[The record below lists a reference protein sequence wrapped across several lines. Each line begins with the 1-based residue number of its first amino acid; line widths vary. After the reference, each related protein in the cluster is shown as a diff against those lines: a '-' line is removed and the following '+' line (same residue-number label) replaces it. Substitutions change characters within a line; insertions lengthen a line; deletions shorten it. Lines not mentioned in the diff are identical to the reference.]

1 MHTVKTSSTLLP
13 LEVAVKYN
21 SMVEDTSSY
30 ATRFASIEAGRGSKN
45 IRSVMPK
52 ILATVV
58 RREGVPSELRLPS
71 PNIVA
76 TATFRV
82 SLYDFLSYSPP
93 ISWTI
98 ALILS
103 ASTAWLFPSTSTA
116 WLFPS
121 TSTAW
126 RYLRGLTPIAIPS
139 ATLWHPVT
147 RKHASHRVN
156 QMHCPISSTL
166 KLESAPEISRLHLT
180 CAAGVPPPGS
190 SRLLR
195 ALHDEQLNPSQ

>member
-1 MHTVKTSSTLLP
+1 MGRANNGLVISDGLWCVMGEPDSGYRRSEGRSTQRTATP
-13 LEVAVKYN
+13 LTKH
-21 SMVEDTSSY
+21 
-30 ATRFASIEAGRGSKN
+30 
-45 IRSVMPK
+45 
-52 ILATVV
+52 
-58 RREGVPSELRLPS
+58 
-71 PNIVA
+71 VA

-93 ISWTI
+93 TSWTI
-98 ALILS
+98 VLILS
-103 ASTAWLFPSTSTA
+103 ASTA

-147 RKHASHRVN
+147 REHASHRVN
-156 QMHCPISSTL
+156 QMHCPISSAL
-166 KLESAPEISRLHLT
+166 KLESAPKISRLHLT
-180 CAAGVPPPGS
+180 CAAGVPPGS
-190 SRLLR
+190 SRLLLR

>member
-1 MHTVKTSSTLLP
+1 M
-13 LEVAVKYN
+13 N
-21 SMVEDTSSY
+21 Q
-30 ATRFASIEAGRGSKN
+30 
-45 IRSVMPK
+45 

-93 ISWTI
+93 TSWTI
-98 ALILS
+98 VLILS
-103 ASTAWLFPSTSTA
+103 ASTA

-147 RKHASHRVN
+147 REHASHRVN
-156 QMHCPISSTL
+156 QMHCPISSAL

-180 CAAGVPPPGS
+180 CAAGVPPPRVLSSSSSCS
-190 SRLLR
+190 SRRTTQPQSIERDVARVILDLTGGR
-195 ALHDEQLNPSQ
+195 LSPTVH

>member
-1 MHTVKTSSTLLP
+1 V
-13 LEVAVKYN
+13 N
-21 SMVEDTSSY
+21 Q
-30 ATRFASIEAGRGSKN
+30 
-45 IRSVMPK
+45 

-116 WLFPS
+116 W
-121 TSTAW
+121 

-147 RKHASHRVN
+147 REHASHRVN
-156 QMHCPISSTL
+156 QMHCPISSAL
-166 KLESAPEISRLHLT
+166 KLESASEISRLHLT
-180 CAAGVPPPGS
+180 CAAGVPPGPLVFFFVLFTTNNS
-190 SRLLR
+190 TPVNRKRCCSRHTR
-195 ALHDEQLNPSQ
+195 PNRRPSFAYSTLATM

>member
-1 MHTVKTSSTLLP
+1 M
-13 LEVAVKYN
+13 N
-21 SMVEDTSSY
+21 Q
-30 ATRFASIEAGRGSKN
+30 
-45 IRSVMPK
+45 

-116 WLFPS
+116 W
-121 TSTAW
+121 

-147 RKHASHRVN
+147 REHAPHRVN
-156 QMHCPISSTL
+156 QMHCPISSAL

-180 CAAGVPPPGS
+180 CAAGVPPPRVLSSSSSCS
-190 SRLLR
+190 SRRTTQPQSIERDVARVILDLTGGR
-195 ALHDEQLNPSQ
+195 LSPTVH

>member
-1 MHTVKTSSTLLP
+1 M
-13 LEVAVKYN
+13 N
-21 SMVEDTSSY
+21 Q
-30 ATRFASIEAGRGSKN
+30 
-45 IRSVMPK
+45 

-116 WLFPS
+116 W
-121 TSTAW
+121 

-147 RKHASHRVN
+147 REHASHRVN
-156 QMHCPISSTL
+156 QMHCPISSAL

-180 CAAGVPPPGS
+180 CAAGVPPRLLSSSSSCS
-190 SRLLR
+190 SRRTTQPQSIERDVARVILDLTGGR
-195 ALHDEQLNPSQ
+195 LSPTVH